1 MTQEFFV
8 SNNGEFFLRMIVAC
22 LCGIAIGIERKNRA
36 KEAGIRTHCIVACA
50 SALMMIVSKYGFFD
64 LASIDGTRIADGS
77 RIASQVVSG
86 IGFLGAG
93 IIFVQK
99 QTVKGLTTA
108 AGIWATSGI
117 GLALG
122 AGMYSIGIVATAII
136 LVMQYTLH
144 SNIKLFRMPKVRVII
159 IQDVSEKGFQ
169 RSATN
174 MLKSHEIFVTN
185 VSIKKKPET
194 NTADYF
200 FYVEIHS
207 EISEEE
213 ILDLFSYKCSVKS
226 SE

>member
-1 MTQEFFV
+1 
-8 SNNGEFFLRMIVAC
+8 MIVAC

-64 LASIDGTRIADGS
+64 IGETGMKVTDAS

-86 IGFLGAG
+86 VGFLGAG
-93 IIFVQK
+93 IIFVQR

-122 AGMYSIGIVATAII
+122 AGMYSVGIVATMII

-144 SNIKLFRMPKVRVII
+144 SNIKLFRMPKIRVISI
-159 IQDVSEKGFQ
+159 NDVNEKGFQ
-169 RSATN
+169 KSATQ
-174 MLKSHEIFVTN
+174 MLLSHDIHVNN
-185 VSIKKKPET
+185 VSIKRRSDS
-194 NTADYF
+194 NTADYI

-207 EISEEE
+207 QISEEE
-213 ILDLFSYKCSVKS
+213 ISELFTYKCSVKS
-226 SE
+226 GE

>member
-1 MTQEFFV
+1 MAQEFFIT
-8 SNNGEFFLRMIVAC
+8 NNGEFFLRMIVAC
-22 LCGIAIGIERKNRA
+22 LCGIAIGMERKNRA

-50 SALMMIVSKYGFFD
+50 SALMMIVSKYGFLD
-64 LASIDGTRIADGS
+64 LAAEGMKASDGS

-122 AGMYSIGIVATAII
+122 AGMYSVGIVATGII
-136 LVMQYTLH
+136 LIMQYTLH
-144 SNIKLFRMPKVRVII
+144 SNIKLFRMPKIKVLT
-159 IQDVSEKGFQ
+159 IQNVTEKNYQKIATDILTKEDV
-169 RSATN
+169 
-174 MLKSHEIFVTN
+174 HITN
-185 VSIKKKPET
+185 VSIKKNPET
-194 NTADYF
+194 DTKDYV

-207 EISEEE
+207 SVTEEEISE
-213 ILDLFSYKCSVKS
+213 LFPYKCSVKS
-226 SE
+226 GE

>member
-159 IQDVSEKGFQ
+159 IQDVSEKGF
-169 RSATN
+169 
-174 MLKSHEIFVTN
+174 LV
-185 VSIKKKPET
+185 
-194 NTADYF
+194 
-200 FYVEIHS
+200 
-207 EISEEE
+207 
-213 ILDLFSYKCSVKS
+213 VKLR
-226 SE
+226 